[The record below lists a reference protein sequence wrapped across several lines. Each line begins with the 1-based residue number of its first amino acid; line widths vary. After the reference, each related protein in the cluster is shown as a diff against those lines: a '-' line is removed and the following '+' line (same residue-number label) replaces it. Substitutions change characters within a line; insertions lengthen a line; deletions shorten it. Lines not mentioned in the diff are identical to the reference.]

1 MNIFWKRDKL
11 HLKQPSDSVSGTLL
25 GPSDPKITQSD
36 PKVTLK
42 WPKVTPRRPQ
52 SHLRVTQVNPKWLQS
67 NLKVILK
74 WPQSDLKVI
83 RDPKVTQSNSNNI
96 PKSP

>member
-1 MNIFWKRDKL
+1 MSIFWKRDKL

-36 PKVTLK
+36 PK
-42 WPKVTPRRPQ
+42 
-52 SHLRVTQVNPKWLQS
+52 S
-67 NLKVILK
+67 
-74 WPQSDLKVI
+74 
-83 RDPKVTQSNSNNI
+83 DPKVTQRDPKET

>member
-11 HLKQPSDSVSGTLL
+11 HLKQPSDSVSVTLL

-42 WPKVTPRRPQ
+42 WPKVT
-52 SHLRVTQVNPKWLQS
+52 
-67 NLKVILK
+67 
-74 WPQSDLKVI
+74 QSD
-83 RDPKVTQSNSNNI
+83 PKETQ
-96 PKSP
+96 KSP

>member
-1 MNIFWKRDKL
+1 MNICWKGDKL

-36 PKVTLK
+36 PKVT
-42 WPKVTPRRPQ
+42 Q
-52 SHLRVTQVNPKWLQS
+52 
-67 NLKVILK
+67 
-74 WPQSDLKVI
+74 
-83 RDPKVTQSNSNNI
+83 RDPKET

>member
-42 WPKVTPRRPQ
+42 WPKATPRRPQ
-52 SHLRVTQVNPKWLQS
+52 SHLRVTQINPKRPQS
-67 NLKVILK
+67 DSKVILK
-74 WPQSDLKVI
+74 WPQSDFHIGLSSLAF
-83 RDPKVTQSNSNNI
+83 RLNPTF
-96 PKSP
+96 